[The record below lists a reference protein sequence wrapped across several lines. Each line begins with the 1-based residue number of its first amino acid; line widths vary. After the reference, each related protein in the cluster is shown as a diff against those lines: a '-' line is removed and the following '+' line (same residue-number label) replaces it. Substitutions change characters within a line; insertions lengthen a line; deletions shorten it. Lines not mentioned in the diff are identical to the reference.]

1 MCVLEPEFYQNQ
13 IDHFFQKYFHFKY
26 FRQKMALV
34 ISDYRINE
42 WSNVIEIEKINVRC
56 FVVGKSLNTFFSSSF
71 GSRKLKIL

>member
-1 MCVLEPEFYQNQ
+1 
-13 IDHFFQKYFHFKY
+13 
-26 FRQKMALV
+26 MALV